1 MLLKAKEKDIGREVE
16 KSSNQTTAGG
26 QDLG

>member
-16 KSSNQTTAGG
+16 KSSNQTAAER

>member
-16 KSSNQTTAGG
+16 KSSNQTAAGR